1 MKRFALVLFLLLV
14 PATGAQAAPTCRAG
28 QGLTIDGRLRIFA
41 VRGHGGWADYAC
53 LGRRGRGLHV
63 GDDVSGGEDADTVEG
78 WAFSGRYLAVDNLH
92 EGENDAALDYDVYDL
107 RRRRLIAARQP
118 AFDEG
123 RPRAFGVSARGE
135 LITLNGGVVRVAGP
149 RTVRFHGHRVRVGG
163 RRISAAGESA
173 TDIGQGAGT
182 LYWTAGGAA
191 RSAPLP
197 GAAPDDQLYQPPFL
211 NHPNA
216 CMGSPGATVARSPFV
231 RAFRSGGR
239 LLACGVFA
247 QIGALELPADA
258 RVKLAGDRWLLA
270 ADAASAQ
277 VLDMDKGVVAFTVPG
292 ASAPLLGADGTLL
305 FTGAAGELAVQQ
317 PGMPAPATLSPP
329 GFSAPALG
337 HGVVYWTT
345 GGAPRRFALSSPAP
359 PGRTPGGS

>member
-1 MKRFALVLFLLLV
+1 
-14 PATGAQAAPTCRAG
+14 
-28 QGLTIDGRLRIFA
+28 
-41 VRGHGGWADYAC
+41 
-53 LGRRGRGLHV
+53 
-63 GDDVSGGEDADTVEG
+63 
-78 WAFSGRYLAVDNLH
+78 
-92 EGENDAALDYDVYDL
+92 
-107 RRRRLIAARQP
+107 
-118 AFDEG
+118 
-123 RPRAFGVSARGE
+123 
-135 LITLNGGVVRVAGP
+135 
-149 RTVRFHGHRVRVGG
+149 
-163 RRISAAGESA
+163 
-173 TDIGQGAGT
+173 
-182 LYWTAGGAA
+182 
-191 RSAPLP
+191 
-197 GAAPDDQLYQPPFL
+197 
-211 NHPNA
+211 
-216 CMGSPGATVARSPFV
+216 
-231 RAFRSGGR
+231 
-239 LLACGVFA
+239 VFA

-337 HGVVYWTT
+337 HGVVYWTA